1 MRISDWSSDVCS
13 SDLASCNGARKVALP
28 FYIVSRAEET
38 IRRRSEGNRARPIL
52 GTAFA
57 ELKELDFSSVQ
68 SKITETNS
76 FEGVS
81 EAIEFAESAVRHA
94 FAERAKEEQA
104 QFKSIGEYLAI
115 RDEELQMLWWLMG
128 QRSETLNCPFSE
140 VAPDALPFILARELD
155 DLTTRVPG
163 PRSAVAL
170 LSQAGLRAK
179 KKLSIASCIGAV
191 PIEWAKAVVGEK
203 IGRASGRER
212 EGTK

>member
-13 SDLASCNGARKVALP
+13 SDL
-28 FYIVSRAEET
+28 VSRAEET

-94 FAERAKEEQA
+94 FRSEEHT
-104 QFKSIGEYLAI
+104 S
-115 RDEELQMLWWLMG
+115 ELQSLM
-128 QRSETLNCPFSE
+128 RISY
-140 VAPDALPFILARELD
+140 
-155 DLTTRVPG
+155 
-163 PRSAVAL
+163 AVF
-170 LSQAGLRAK
+170 
-179 KKLSIASCIGAV
+179 
-191 PIEWAKAVVGEK
+191 
-203 IGRASGRER
+203 
-212 EGTK
+212 

>member
-13 SDLASCNGARKVALP
+13 SDL
-28 FYIVSRAEET
+28 VSRAEET

-104 QFKSIGEYLAI
+104 QFKRIGEYIAI
-115 RDEELQMLWWLMG
+115 RDEE
-128 QRSETLNCPFSE
+128 RSEEHTY
-140 VAPDALPFILARELD
+140 ELQSIM
-155 DLTTRVPG
+155 RI
-163 PRSAVAL
+163 SNAVFCM
-170 LSQAGLRAK
+170 RK
-179 KKLSIASCIGAV
+179 KK
-191 PIEWAKAVVGEK
+191 
-203 IGRASGRER
+203 
-212 EGTK
+212 

>member
-13 SDLASCNGARKVALP
+13 SD
-28 FYIVSRAEET
+28 
-38 IRRRSEGNRARPIL
+38 L

-115 RDEELQMLWWLMG
+115 RDEELQMLWWLLG
-128 QRSETLNCPFSE
+128 QRSEPLNCPFSE
-140 VAPDALPFILARELD
+140 EFGRE
-155 DLTTRVPG
+155 
-163 PRSAVAL
+163 
-170 LSQAGLRAK
+170 
-179 KKLSIASCIGAV
+179 
-191 PIEWAKAVVGEK
+191 
-203 IGRASGRER
+203 SGRER
-212 EGTK
+212 EGQ

>member
-28 FYIVSRAEET
+28 FDIVSRAEET

-94 FAERAKEEQA
+94 E
-104 QFKSIGEYLAI
+104 
-115 RDEELQMLWWLMG
+115 
-128 QRSETLNCPFSE
+128 
-140 VAPDALPFILARELD
+140 
-155 DLTTRVPG
+155 
-163 PRSAVAL
+163 
-170 LSQAGLRAK
+170 
-179 KKLSIASCIGAV
+179 
-191 PIEWAKAVVGEK
+191 
-203 IGRASGRER
+203 IGRASCRER
-212 EGTK
+212 VCQYV